1 MESCEVAHTVLI
13 IAISAMVLVSLH
25 PFAFRKIAL
34 LAAAILGFSS
44 VVCFA
49 DSLFMT
55 RQYEPAEHQARS
67 GGAGGRSQ
75 SATTATRIPLPQG
88 SSKIESGQ
96 AGLPP
101 GFLEVKNFVNT

>member
-13 IAISAMVLVSLH
+13 TAIIAMVLVSLH
-25 PFAFRKIAL
+25 PFAFKKIVL

-55 RQYEPAEHQARS
+55 RQYAPAEYQARS
-67 GGAGGRSQ
+67 GGAGWRSQ
-75 SATTATRIPLPQG
+75 SAATATRVLLSQG
-88 SSKIESGQ
+88 SVEIENGQ
-96 AGLPP
+96 AGLRPRS
-101 GFLEVKNFVNT
+101 L